1 MPWLPKKL
9 VVVPMAF
16 NGDSLEPI
24 NVALEMVKAPQDIH
38 IIHVLP
44 KLSSM
49 EPGAVW
55 GDVTNE
61 TRTEKAAKEIR
72 KQLAGDE
79 RHGGCNLIVRVGAI
93 AREVSRYAEE
103 MDAELVVLASK
114 THSRAH
120 SFFLGSAVD
129 SILHEAHCP
138 VLIIKH

>member
-1 MPWLPKKL
+1 MPWLPKQRVL
-9 VVVPMAF
+9 VPMAF
-16 NGDSLEPI
+16 NGDSLEPL
-24 NVALEMVKAPQDIH
+24 NVALEMVESPENVH

-44 KLSSM
+44 RLSTM

-55 GDVTNE
+55 GEVTNE
-61 TRTEKAAKEIR
+61 SRIGKASKEIR
-72 KQLAGDE
+72 KQLTGDA
-79 RHGGCNLIVRVGAI
+79 RYDRCSLVVRIGGV

-103 MDAELVVLASK
+103 YQAELVVLASK

-120 SFFLGSAVD
+120 SFFIGSAVD